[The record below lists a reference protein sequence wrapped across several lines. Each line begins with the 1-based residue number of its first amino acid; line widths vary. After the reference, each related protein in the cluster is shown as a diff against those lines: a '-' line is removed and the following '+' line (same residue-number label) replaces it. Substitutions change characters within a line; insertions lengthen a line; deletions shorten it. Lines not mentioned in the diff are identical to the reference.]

1 MSVLVVFF
9 TCMFYCSI
17 PTPVPVETGI
27 AGEKEK
33 KDTIEKI
40 SFCLVP
46 VLTRFIGTGTF
57 VTGFFSS
64 SCAESFF
71 NFLIKYQYWPGLTV
85 PVHFFQPPFF
95 VISEFFEKSLFLKRR
110 LQATGVS
117 GYGRLHPSDPT
128 RIRLNKR
135 VTETAAL
142 TARPQC
148 SV

>member
-1 MSVLVVFF
+1 M
-9 TCMFYCSI
+9 
-17 PTPVPVETGI
+17 PVETGI

-57 VTGFFSS
+57 VTGFFS
-64 SCAESFF
+64 CAESFF

-95 VISEFFEKSLFLKRR
+95 VISEFLRKVSFFKGGFKLQGSL
-110 LQATGVS
+110 AMVS
-117 GYGRLHPSDPT
+117 CTP
-128 RIRLNKR
+128 RIR
-135 VTETAAL
+135 
-142 TARPQC
+142 PG